1 MSKNL
6 QNLISQY
13 IKINATIARVNLH
26 RDYYWNLFMKEGGYE
41 NHKEVE
47 EAESVLSYFESL
59 KLSLQTQYDVL
70 KNKTSSNS
78 NNLHYAITI
87 GSPSKTNIEA
97 CLSLWNRFK
106 GSADGKNFVSSHA
119 YFEKGDNGYIHIH
132 ALIEKQ
138 HGFSMS
144 TGKLRTRYGKH
155 KGKQHNFD
163 IKRLKG
169 IEINKWENYIK
180 KDSHKTWN
188 KSVNN
193 ILSRVEE

>member
-1 MSKNL
+1 MSKYFN
-6 QNLISQY
+6 NIISQY
-13 IKINATIARVNLH
+13 IKNQLKILRVNH
-26 RDYYWNLFMKEGGYE
+26 ERDYFWDQFNKHGGYD
-41 NHKEVE
+41 NYKELQ
-47 EAESVLSYFESL
+47 EAEDILIYLHSE
-59 KLSLQTQYDVL
+59 KLALQTQYDVL
-70 KNKTSSNS
+70 KNKTSSNN

-87 GSPSKTNIEA
+87 GSPSKTSIDA

-106 GSADGKNFVSSHA
+106 GSADGKNFISTHA

-138 HGFSMS
+138 NGFSMS

-169 IEINKWENYIK
+169 IEINKWGNYIK

-188 KSVNN
+188 KTVTHF
-193 ILSRVEE
+193 LSGVEE

>member
-1 MSKNL
+1 MSKNK

-13 IKINATIARVNLH
+13 IKIQANIARVTLH
-26 RDYYWNLFMKEGGYE
+26 RDFYWDQFMKHGGYD

-47 EAESVLSYFESL
+47 EAEYVLKYFEAQ

-70 KNKTSSNS
+70 KNKTYSNS

-97 CLSLWNRFK
+97 CLSLWDRFS

-132 ALIEKQ
+132 ALIEKTN
-138 HGFSMS
+138 GFSMS
-144 TGKLRTRYGKH
+144 IGKLRTRYGKH

-180 KDSHKTWN
+180 KDSHKPWN
-188 KSVNN
+188 KSVNHF
-193 ILSRVEE
+193 LSRVEE